1 MSAQRLVIE
10 GRVQRVGY
18 RDWAVRTARQ
28 LGVIGWV
35 RNLQDG
41 RVEILADGEDMAL
54 DTFVDRCREGPM
66 MAHVERVDAMPA
78 EAGNVKGFTKR
89 FTA

>member
-1 MSAQRLVIE
+1 M
-10 GRVQRVGY
+10 
-18 RDWAVRTARQ
+18 RTAHQR
-28 LGVIGWV
+28 GVIGWV

-41 RVEILADGEDMAL
+41 RVEILADGEEVAL
-54 DTFVDRCREGPM
+54 DTFVERCREGPT
-66 MAHVERVDAMPA
+66 MADVARVEAMPA